1 MKIQDDKYG
10 RAMEPSKLFKK
21 KKKKKKPSFLYVS
34 SVQITEDHGSFIYHY
49 FR

>member
-10 RAMEPSKLFKK
+10 RAVEPSKLLK

-34 SVQITEDHGSFIYHY
+34 SVQITDDHGSFIYHY